1 MNRSTRSYATVVSV
15 CLLVSMLMV
24 AALPVKGADVIKME
38 LGVNSWG
45 NAVIQAIRDG
55 VARFEAIRPGVE
67 VGVNV
72 VSGDSLLVRVAGGA
86 PPDVA
91 AVGMTFLGGYVET
104 GVVIPL
110 DSFIDKDLREQIIP
124 AVDQLTWQDPGVQD
138 WSMVSTG
145 HDLEY
150 RSPSGCRAFPQGG
163 RGHDVA

>member
-67 VGVNV
+67 DGVNV
-72 VSGDSLLVRVAGGA
+72 VS
-86 PPDVA
+86 
-91 AVGMTFLGGYVET
+91 
-104 GVVIPL
+104 
-110 DSFIDKDLREQIIP
+110 Q
-124 AVDQLTWQDPGVQD
+124 DQ
-138 WSMVSTG
+138 S
-145 HDLEY
+145 HI
-150 RSPSGCRAFPQGG
+150 
-163 RGHDVA
+163 HI